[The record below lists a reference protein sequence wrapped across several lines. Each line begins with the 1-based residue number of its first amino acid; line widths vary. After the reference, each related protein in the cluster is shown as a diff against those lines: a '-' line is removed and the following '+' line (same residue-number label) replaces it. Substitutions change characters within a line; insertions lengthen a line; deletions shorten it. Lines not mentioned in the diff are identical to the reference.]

1 MSFKIL
7 MNLFFMIKL
16 TLLKKLQDYKT
27 MSKISTVVIIFFKIK
42 FNYFFR
48 ISILKISNLN
58 LAIHD

>member
-27 MSKISTVVIIFFKIK
+27 VSKISTVVIIFFKIK